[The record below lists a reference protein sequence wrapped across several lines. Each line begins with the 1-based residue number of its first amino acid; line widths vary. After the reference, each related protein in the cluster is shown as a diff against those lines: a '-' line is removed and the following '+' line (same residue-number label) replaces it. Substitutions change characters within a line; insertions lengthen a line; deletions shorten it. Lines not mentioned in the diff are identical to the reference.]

1 MNSLSLQNLGSKV
14 PSLFANTAS
23 PKVSDKYA
31 FVPTLEIIEKFE
43 QDGWKISSAIQKG
56 KSEFHAHEI
65 RLSNGQLPAVGD
77 SLIQA
82 VIQNSHDGTKPLHI
96 QAGLFR
102 LVCSNGLTIPTA
114 AAADFKLRHKGL
126 EMGDIRRITD
136 EFAKTIPQLQ
146 TKVEIFE
153 TKVMTEQESVDFVN
167 KAMMLRW
174 NQGSLPKIDVE
185 SWLEP
190 LRKEDQD
197 PTMWKVFNRV
207 QEKFVRGGEQ
217 IQNQKGRFIKMR
229 ELKNFDVVN
238 RINTDLWELA
248 ESYC

>member
-1 MNSLSLQNLGSKV
+1 MNTLSLETLNEKV
-14 PSLFANTAS
+14 PSIFSNGAS
-23 PKVSDKYA
+23 PKVSDKYK
-31 FVPTLEIIEKFE
+31 FVSTMDVLEKFH
-43 QDGWKISSAIQKG
+43 QDGWKIAGAIQKG
-56 KSEFHAHEI
+56 KSQDHAHEI
-65 RLSNGQLPAVGD
+65 RLVNGDLPKVGD

-102 LVCSNGLTIPTA
+102 LVCSNGLTVPTA

-126 EMGDIRRITD
+126 EMGEVRRITD
-136 EFAKTIPQLQ
+136 QFVHTLPQLQ
-146 TKVEIFE
+146 KKVEMFE
-153 TKVMTEQESVDFVN
+153 SKIMTESESVDFVN
-167 KAMMLRW
+167 KATMLRW
-174 NQGSLPKIDVE
+174 NSGSLPKIDVE
-185 SWLEP
+185 SWLNP
-190 LRKEDQD
+190 LRQGDQEN
-197 PTMWKVFNRV
+197 TMWKVFNRV

-217 IQNQKGRFIKMR
+217 VQNQKGRFIKMR

>member
-1 MNSLSLQNLGSKV
+1 MNPMSLETLSGKV
-14 PSLFANTAS
+14 PSLFANVAS

-31 FVPTLEIIEKFE
+31 FVSTLEIIEKFE
-43 QDGWKISSAIQKG
+43 QDGWKIASANQKG
-56 KSEFHAHEI
+56 KTQFHAHEV

-114 AAADFKLRHKGL
+114 ATADFKLRHKGL

-146 TKVEIFE
+146 TKVDMFE
-153 TKVMTEQESVDFVN
+153 TKIMNEEESVDFVN

-190 LRKEDQD
+190 LRREDQD

-217 IQNQKGRFIKMR
+217 VQNQKGRFIKMR

>member
-43 QDGWKISSAIQKG
+43 QDGWKIASAIQKG

-153 TKVMTEQESVDFVN
+153 TKIMNEEESVDFVN

-174 NQGSLPKIDVE
+174 NHGSLPKIDVE

-207 QEKFVRGGEQ
+207 QEKFVRGGEH
-217 IQNQKGRFIKMR
+217 
-229 ELKNFDVVN
+229 VVN

>member
-1 MNSLSLQNLGSKV
+1 MQTYSSEKLLRNV
-14 PSLFANTAS
+14 PSLFASSAS

-31 FVPTLEIIEKFE
+31 FVSTLEILEKFE
-43 QDGWKISSAIQKG
+43 QDGWKVSSARQKG
-56 KSEFHAHEI
+56 KSQFHAHEI
-65 RLSNGQLPAVGD
+65 RLTNSDLPAVGD
-77 SLIQA
+77 SLVQA
-82 VIQNSHDGTKPLHI
+82 VIQNSHDGTKPLHV

-102 LVCSNGLTIPTA
+102 LVCSNGLTVPTA

-136 EFAKTIPQLQ
+136 EFTKTIPQLQ
-146 TKVEIFE
+146 NKVEMFE
-153 TKVMTEQESVDFVN
+153 SKIMSDSESVDFVN
-167 KAMMLRW
+167 KAMMIRW

-185 SWLEP
+185 SWLNP
-190 LRKEDQD
+190 MRNADQD
-197 PTMWKVFNRV
+197 PTMWKIFNRL

-217 IQNQKGRFIKMR
+217 VQNQKSRFIKMR

-238 RINTDLWELA
+238 RINTGLWELA

>member
-1 MNSLSLQNLGSKV
+1 MNSLTTSSLGFQV
-14 PSLFANTAS
+14 PSIFANVAS

-31 FVPTLEIIEKFE
+31 FVSTLDILEKFE
-43 QDGWKISSAIQKG
+43 QDGWKIASASQKG
-56 KSEFHAHEI
+56 RSQFHAHQI
-65 RLSNGQLPAVGD
+65 RLTNGNLPAVGD
-77 SLIQA
+77 SLVQA

-102 LVCSNGLTIPTA
+102 LVCSNGLTVPTA
-114 AAADFKLRHKGL
+114 AASDFKLRHKGL
-126 EMGDIRRITD
+126 EMGDVRRIT
-136 EFAKTIPQLQ
+136 EQFSATLPQLQ
-146 TKVEIFE
+146 QKVDMFE
-153 TKVMTEQESVDFVN
+153 SKHMNEAESVDFVN

-185 SWLEP
+185 SWLNP
-190 LRKEDQD
+190 LREGDQE

-217 IQNQKGRFIKMR
+217 IQNSKGRFIKMR